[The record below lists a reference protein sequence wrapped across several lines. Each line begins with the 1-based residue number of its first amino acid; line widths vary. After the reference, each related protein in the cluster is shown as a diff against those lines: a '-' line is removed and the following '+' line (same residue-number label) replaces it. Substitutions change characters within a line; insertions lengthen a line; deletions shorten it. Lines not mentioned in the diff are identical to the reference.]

1 MTGSAD
7 KSRMN
12 LIFTCPRTNLMVQH
26 RTLEGRREHEYEA
39 VTCPACFRLHFLNC
53 NTGKLLGHENDE
65 SAPRRSSLSR

>member
-39 VTCPACFRLHFLNC
+39 VTCLACQALI
-53 NTGKLLGHENDE
+53 
-65 SAPRRSSLSR
+65 ARRSDYPATGTLAAGPVRKI